1 MNDYWCIP
9 SKEDADF
16 VACMED
22 VLDVYELPY
31 DPMYPVVCMDEKPY
45 QLLDDVRQPLP
56 VRPGDN
62 QKTDSEYKRNGTCSI
77 FAFVEP
83 LGGRHHVIRG
93 IKGFKG
99 GYVIARPA
107 DKISFREI
115 IDALDITIL
124 GDADTGGAEDTSLLK
139 ATVQECLWDQMTAY
153 LRQFCSS
160 ITLQDMM
167 DRYRN
172 SIPQDEAFMYYI

>member
-1 MNDYWCIP
+1 MKYLEQIL
-9 SKEDADF
+9 
-16 VACMED
+16 VA
-22 VLDVYELPY
+22 L
-31 DPMYPVVCMDEKPY
+31 
-45 QLLDDVRQPLP
+45 RQTHL
-56 VRPGDN
+56 
-62 QKTDSEYKRNGTCSI
+62 
-77 FAFVEP
+77 
-83 LGGRHHVIRG
+83 IRG

-107 DKISFREI
+107 DKISFQEI

-160 ITLQDMM
+160 ITLQNMM
-167 DRYRN
+167 LSEFYSAGRGIYVLHLRA
-172 SIPQDEAFMYYI
+172 IPHELCTVLP